1 MEFDIAVGQ
10 SPGSCQGRCGSN
22 LDNSQSCQCNSH
34 CKQFNDCCNDY
45 DILCGGGDDG
55 GTGSGGDVTALMEDL
70 WASDVDRFAES
81 EYELNYQSQTNDND
95 RVDRANSRLFT
106 SLNEARFSRATY
118 RTFILLLDNYNI
130 NVGQADDISAT
141 EWDEIEN
148 FLDEILATSVMQ
160 KAFTFLHTYG
170 YVPKDPVEWRDILK
184 EMWFNLYPRSS
195 SKPVLDSSGFEH
207 VLVGEE
213 KSTSIGG
220 FHNWIQ
226 FYLEEKAGR
235 LDYTGW
241 VSQALP
247 RTVGSQFKWNGKW
260 KGLGSFLV
268 GVSPEFDVAIY
279 TVCAILKP
287 NSVCSF
293 TLDGRA
299 VSIQSY
305 NIGHKSGIQLA
316 TAYVRA

>member
-1 MEFDIAVGQ
+1 MYAGFVLLVSLVAYSQASTSCTGRCGSAYDPNQPCQCNDLCPNYNNCCSDYNTLCLGL

-22 LDNSQSCQCNSH
+22 LDNSQSCQCNSQ
-34 CKQFNDCCNDY
+34 CKQFNDCCGDY
-45 DILCGGGDDG
+45 DSLCDG
-55 GTGSGGDVTALMEDL
+55 
-70 WASDVDRFAES
+70 
-81 EYELNYQSQTNDND
+81 YIPQNQ
-95 RVDRANSRLFT
+95 
-106 SLNEARFSRATY
+106 
-118 RTFILLLDNYNI
+118 
-130 NVGQADDISAT
+130 
-141 EWDEIEN
+141 
-148 FLDEILATSVMQ
+148 
-160 KAFTFLHTYG
+160 
-170 YVPKDPVEWRDILK
+170 VEWRDILK
-184 EMWFNLYPRSS
+184 EMWFNLYPRSNS
-195 SKPVLDSSGFEH
+195 NPVLDSSGFEH

-260 KGLGSFLV
+260 KGLGSFMV
-268 GVSPEFDVAIY
+268 GVSPEFDVAVY
-279 TVCAILKP
+279 SVCAIIKP
-287 NSVCSF
+287 NSICSF

-305 NIGHKSGIQLA
+305 DIAHKSGIQLA
-316 TAYVRA
+316 TAYVRS